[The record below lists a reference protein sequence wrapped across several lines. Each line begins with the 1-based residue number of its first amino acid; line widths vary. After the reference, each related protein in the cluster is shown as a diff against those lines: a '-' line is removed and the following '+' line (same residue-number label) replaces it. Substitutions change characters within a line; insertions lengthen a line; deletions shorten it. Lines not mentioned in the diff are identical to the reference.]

1 MFAHDYGA
9 IDYDRVW
16 DTVIEDIPILLEFCQ
31 KENLSYQIAE
41 QEEELQDEDM
51 ER

>member
-31 KENLSYQIAE
+31 KAILSYSKAE
-41 QEEELQDEDM
+41 KEEELRHKDM